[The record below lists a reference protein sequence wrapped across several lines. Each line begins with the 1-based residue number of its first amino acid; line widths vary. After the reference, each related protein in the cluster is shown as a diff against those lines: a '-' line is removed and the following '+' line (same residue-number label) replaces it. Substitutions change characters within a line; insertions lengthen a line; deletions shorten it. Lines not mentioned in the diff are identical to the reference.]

1 MVLLNQSHLSYCGWK
16 KSCTTLNGWNPIKKW
31 DKPSTGAESLPSI
44 IFYHFS
50 SFHPG
55 VFTWITY
62 HAVPPKTLNHT
73 LTLHLVLWFMAA
85 KTEGCPE
92 WPELPSIKSDFG
104 WLCLHGM
111 GQGYH
116 HVPPVADY
124 TLNPNVR
131 NGFCSDFVTFHQ
143 GHARWNNFKPLWFTT
158 GFLAGYV
165 LFCCLKTYF
174 HFVAWVFFASI
185 LTA

>member
-1 MVLLNQSHLSYCGWK
+1 MKEILHHLEWLKPYK
-16 KSCTTLNGWNPIKKW
+16 IW
-31 DKPSTGAESLPSI
+31 DKPSTGAEFLPSI

-62 HAVPPKTLNHT
+62 QAVPPKTLNHT

-85 KTEGCPE
+85 KTEGWPE

-131 NGFCSDFVTFHQ
+131 NGFCLDFVTFHQ

-158 GFLAGYV
+158 CSCGLNHNSCWLIPDFWLV
-165 LFCCLKTYF
+165 MSF
-174 HFVAWVFFASI
+174 FVA
-185 LTA
+185 